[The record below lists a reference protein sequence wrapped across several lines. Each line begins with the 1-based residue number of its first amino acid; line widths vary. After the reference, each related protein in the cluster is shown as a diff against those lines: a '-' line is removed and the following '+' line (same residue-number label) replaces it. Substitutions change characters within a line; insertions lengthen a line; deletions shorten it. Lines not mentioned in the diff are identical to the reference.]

1 VVEREVLE
9 DGEETRYLHRVE
21 EEVDRAELSFSRA
34 EQGQYRLPQS
44 LRLQQ
49 AKLELQGRQE
59 TAEEEVLDRQFPWAE
74 MLWPMLREEEVEEEE
89 TVGPEETEVGT
100 LEEER
105 VEQVGQRVQT
115 SAAEEVVEVEAKD
128 P

>member
-1 VVEREVLE
+1 
-9 DGEETRYLHRVE
+9 
-21 EEVDRAELSFSRA
+21 
-34 EQGQYRLPQS
+34 
-44 LRLQQ
+44 
-49 AKLELQGRQE
+49 
-59 TAEEEVLDRQFPWAE
+59 
-74 MLWPMLREEEVEEEE
+74 MLRAEEVEEEE

-115 SAAEEVVEVEAKD
+115 SAAEEAVEVEAKD

>member
-1 VVEREVLE
+1 MLE

-21 EEVDRAELSFSRA
+21 AVVDRAELSFSLA

-49 AKLELQGRQE
+49 AKLELQGLPE
-59 TAEEEVLDRQFPWAE
+59 TAAEEVLDRPFPWAE

-115 SAAEEVVEVEAKD
+115 PTAEEAVEVEAKH
-128 P
+128 PW

>member
-1 VVEREVLE
+1 MLE

-21 EEVDRAELSFSRA
+21 AVVDRAELSFSRA
-34 EQGQYRLPQS
+34 EQGQYKLPQS

-49 AKLELQGRQE
+49 EKLELRGLPE
-59 TAEEEVLDRQFPWAE
+59 TAAEEVLDQPFPWAE
-74 MLWPMLREEEVEEEE
+74 MLWPMLREEEVEVEE
-89 TVGPEETEVGT
+89 TVEPEETEVDT

-115 SAAEEVVEVEAKD
+115 PTAEEAVEVEAKH

>member
-1 VVEREVLE
+1 MLE
-9 DGEETRYLHRVE
+9 DGEQTRYLHRVE
-21 EEVDRAELSFSRA
+21 AVVDRAERSFSRA

-44 LRLQQ
+44 LHLQQ

-59 TAEEEVLDRQFPWAE
+59 TAEEAVLDRRFPWAE
-74 MLWPMLREEEVEEEE
+74 MLWHMLREEEVEEEE

>member
-1 VVEREVLE
+1 MV
-9 DGEETRYLHRVE
+9 
-21 EEVDRAELSFSRA
+21 
-34 EQGQYRLPQS
+34 
-44 LRLQQ
+44 
-49 AKLELQGRQE
+49 
-59 TAEEEVLDRQFPWAE
+59 EEVLDRQFPWAE

-89 TVGPEETEVGT
+89 TVEPEETEVGT

-105 VEQVGQRVQT
+105 VEQVGHRVQT

>member
-21 EEVDRAELSFSRA
+21 AVVDRAELSFSLA

-49 AKLELQGRQE
+49 AKLELQGLPE
-59 TAEEEVLDRQFPWAE
+59 TAAEEVLDRPFPWAE
-74 MLWPMLREEEVEEEE
+74 MLWPMLRAEEVEEEE

-115 SAAEEVVEVEAKD
+115 SAAEEAVEVEAKD

>member
-21 EEVDRAELSFSRA
+21 AVVDRVELSFSRA
-34 EQGQYRLPQS
+34 EQGQYKVQQS

-49 AKLELQGRQE
+49 AKLELQGLPE
-59 TAEEEVLDRQFPWAE
+59 TAAEEVLDRPFPWAE
-74 MLWPMLREEEVEEEE
+74 MLWPMLRAEEVEEEE

-115 SAAEEVVEVEAKD
+115 SAAEEAVEVEAKD